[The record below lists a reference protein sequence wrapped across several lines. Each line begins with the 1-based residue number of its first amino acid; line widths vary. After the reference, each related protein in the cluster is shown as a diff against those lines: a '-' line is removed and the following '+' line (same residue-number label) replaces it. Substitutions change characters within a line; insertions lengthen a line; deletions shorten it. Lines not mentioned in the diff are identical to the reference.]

1 MTQTVS
7 FRWSKTG
14 GRVATAVGGAALF
27 VSLFLIWSQPD
38 ESRFLV
44 LFGAVDRLKAN
55 AWQVY
60 SVADALLPALAA
72 LLVAVALAPRRWPRL
87 IALTAAIA
95 GLVFVLNALASPP
108 EIPAVTAS
116 VRLGLPPSPL
126 IVTGAG
132 EVVAA
137 AALTVSIP

>member
-60 SVADALLPALAA
+60 SVADAF
-72 LLVAVALAPRRWPRL
+72 WPRSL
-87 IALTAAIA
+87 RCLWPSR
-95 GLVFVLNALASPP
+95 SPQG
-108 EIPAVTAS
+108 VGRGS
-116 VRLGLPPSPL
+116 LR
-126 IVTGAG
+126 
-132 EVVAA
+132 
-137 AALTVSIP
+137 

>member
-1 MTQTVS
+1 M
-7 FRWSKTG
+7 
-14 GRVATAVGGAALF
+14 
-27 VSLFLIWSQPD
+27 
-38 ESRFLV
+38 
-44 LFGAVDRLKAN
+44 
-55 AWQVY
+55 
-60 SVADALLPALAA
+60 
-72 LLVAVALAPRRWPRL
+72 AVALAPRRWPRV

-137 AALTVSIP
+137 AALTVSIAGLLVSLAPVSGNSDSTEPHIT